1 MKGFKMNV
9 FIIGIGLIGGSMA
22 KDIKRLYPNSKIYGI
37 DTNASHLEEALA
49 LDLIDVK
56 SSYDDLNLANIV
68 IVGIPVDVMVT
79 ELPKILEEVN
89 DDCVVMDAGSTK
101 AALCKSLEN
110 HPKRRNFLACHP
122 IAGTEFSG
130 PSAAIDG
137 LYQGKTNI
145 ICEVEKTAFKLQ
157 EKALELYQ
165 QLGMRIRY
173 MNPEAHDKH
182 IAYVSHLSHIS
193 SFMLGK
199 TVIEK
204 EKNERDIFDMA
215 GSGFESTVRLAKS
228 SPAMWTPIFKQN
240 KENVVETLEEYIQ
253 NLEDFKQLL
262 LKDDYKGIYNEMNNT
277 NKIKEILK
285 GIPLNK

>member
-1 MKGFKMNV
+1 MARDIRRIYPDSRITGIDNNAGHLKEA
-9 FIIGIGLIGGSMA
+9 IGL
-22 KDIKRLYPNSKIYGI
+22 R
-37 DTNASHLEEALA
+37 
-49 LDLIDVK
+49 LIDEISDYEELYK
-56 SSYDDLNLANIV
+56 ADIV
-68 IVGIPVDVMVT
+68 VVGIPVDVMVS
-79 ELPKILEEVN
+79 EMPEILDKIN
-89 DDCVVMDAGSTK
+89 DDAVVIDAGSTK
-101 AALCKSLEN
+101 AMICQTLLD
-110 HPKRRNFLACHP
+110 HPRRRNFLACHP

-130 PSAAIDG
+130 PSAAIEG
-137 LYQGKTNI
+137 LFDGKTNI

-157 EKALELYQ
+157 EKALELFREM
-165 QLGMRIRY
+165 GMRIRY

-228 SPAMWTPIFKQN
+228 SPDMWTPIFKQN
-240 KENVVETLEEYIQ
+240 KLNVIETLEEYID
-253 NLEDFKQLL
+253 NLEAFKLKL
-262 LKDDYKGIYNEMNNT
+262 IKDDYDGIYSEINNT

-285 GIPLNK
+285 GIPLNKQ

>member
-1 MKGFKMNV
+1 MNIFV
-9 FIIGIGLIGGSMA
+9 IGIGLIGGSMV
-22 KDIKRLYPNSKIYGI
+22 KDIKRLMPSTKIYGI
-37 DTNASHLEEALA
+37 DTNESHLEEAINLN
-49 LDLIDVK
+49 LIDVK
-56 SSYDDLNLANIV
+56 SNYNDLGLADFV
-68 IVGIPVDVMVT
+68 IVSIPVDIMVA
-79 ELPKILEEVN
+79 ELPEILNHVN
-89 DDCVVMDAGSTK
+89 DTAVVVDAGSTK
-101 AALCKSLEN
+101 SLICKVLEN

-130 PSAAIDG
+130 PSAAING
-137 LYQGKTNI
+137 LFDGKTNI

-157 EKALELYQ
+157 EKALEIFQ
-165 QLGMRIRY
+165 MLGMRIRY
-173 MNPEAHDKH
+173 MNPDAHDKH

-253 NLEDFKQLL
+253 NLKEFKQMLL
-262 LKDDYKGIYNEMNNT
+262 DDNYEGIYNEMNSA
-277 NKIKEILK
+277 NKIKEILN
-285 GIPLNK
+285 GIPLNKK